1 MTLFDDPFQQL
12 AFSLHDQRGTYAVL
26 LGSGISHAAG
36 ITTGWEIT
44 EDLIR
49 RVWKPREQNP
59 TAVGA
64 PIARRASVP
73 AFLHLV
79 LDVEQHIRQLSAL
92 GQTV

>member
-1 MTLFDDPFQQL
+1 MWSLTMTLFDDPFQQL

-49 RVWKPREQNP
+49 RVVETSGAEPDGSWGAHCATRLSPGVFASR
-59 TAVGA
+59 VGC
-64 PIARRASVP
+64 
-73 AFLHLV
+73 
-79 LDVEQHIRQLSAL
+79 
-92 GQTV
+92 

>member
-49 RVWKPREQNP
+49 RVVETSGAEPDGSWGAHCATRLSPGVFASR
-59 TAVGA
+59 VGC
-64 PIARRASVP
+64 
-73 AFLHLV
+73 
-79 LDVEQHIRQLSAL
+79 
-92 GQTV
+92 